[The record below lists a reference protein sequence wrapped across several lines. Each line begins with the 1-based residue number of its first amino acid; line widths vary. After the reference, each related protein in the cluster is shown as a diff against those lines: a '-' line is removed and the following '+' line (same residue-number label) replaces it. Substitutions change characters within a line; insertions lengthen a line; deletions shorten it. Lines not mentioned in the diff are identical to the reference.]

1 MRMACMLIIALVMPN
16 VGAGAGNDAEQVGKS
31 ESVVPNQDS
40 ANTLQSSSALDQ
52 FDGIVI
58 DQTIT
63 RPGKDFYQLFATNWR
78 DQPLSER
85 YTVSVREQPSA
96 RFGSQVF
103 IVFGNRRIFQ
113 GQISP
118 NRHQIRMLS
127 EAAVEVAYKAVT
139 EGEMQR
145 LLFKDPDIGQDE
157 I

>member
-1 MRMACMLIIALVMPN
+1 MRAICLFAMCFVMSNLHAGMA
-16 VGAGAGNDAEQVGKS
+16 AGNMQMEASK
-31 ESVVPNQDS
+31 VPGG
-40 ANTLQSSSALDQ
+40 AASALDQ

-63 RPGKDFYQLFATNWR
+63 RAGKDFYQLFSTNWH

-85 YTVSVREQPSA
+85 YTISVREQPSA
-96 RFGSQVF
+96 RFGSQVY
-103 IVFGNRRIFQ
+103 IMFGNRRIFQ

-118 NRHQIRMLS
+118 NRHQIKMLS
-127 EAAVEVAYKAVT
+127 EAAVDIAYKAVT

-145 LLFKDPDIGQDE
+145 LLFKDPDIGRDE